1 MSNRTFTLLF
11 STGLALV
18 LLFIISP
25 IAGMI
30 IKTPLPD
37 LFEATRD
44 GEVTDSIFLTISASF
59 AATLIFAIL
68 SLPASWMLARK
79 RFPFKRLILG
89 IIDLPIVIPHT
100 AAGIAL
106 LGLVSRDSVIGKL
119 AASMGFDFIG
129 HPSGIMLAMAF
140 VSLPFFINAARE
152 GFTSV
157 PERIENAALNLG
169 ASPLKVFLTI
179 SIPLA
184 SRNIVSG
191 AVMMFARGM
200 SEFGAIVIIAYQP
213 MTTPVLIFERFS
225 AFGLQY
231 ARPVALLF
239 MIISVAVFLLMRLLT
254 KDPENARN

>member
-1 MSNRTFTLLF
+1 MSNRTFTLIF
-11 STGLALV
+11 STGLALI
-18 LLFIISP
+18 LLFIIAP

-44 GEVTDSIFLTISASF
+44 EEVTHSIFLTLSASS

-68 SLPASWMLARK
+68 SLPASWLLARK
-79 RFPFKRLILG
+79 RFPFKKLILG
-89 IIDLPIVIPHT
+89 IIDLPVVIPHT

-106 LGLVSRDSVIGKL
+106 LGLISRDSALGRL
-119 AASMGFDFIG
+119 ATSLGFDFIG
-129 HPSGIMLAMAF
+129 HPSGIILAMAF

-152 GFTSV
+152 GFNSV
-157 PERIENAALNLG
+157 PVRLENAALNLG

-179 SIPLA
+179 SVPLA
-184 SRNIVSG
+184 FRHIISG

-200 SEFGAIVIIAYQP
+200 SEFGAIVIIAYHP
-213 MTTPVLIFERFS
+213 MTAPVLIFERFS
-225 AFGLQY
+225 SFGLQH

-239 MIISVAVFLLMRLLT
+239 MIISVAMFLLMRLLT
-254 KDPENARN
+254 KDPENARH